1 MSGLRIDTMDSTI
14 NVMVR
19 VNNTMPIIV
28 TNIDDKI

>member
-14 NVMVR
+14 NVMVS

>member
-14 NVMVR
+14 NVMVS

-28 TNIDDKI
+28 TNIDDNI

>member
-14 NVMVR
+14 NVMVS
-19 VNNTMPIIV
+19 VNNTIPIIV